1 MRRALAAAGV
11 LGAVALSPVATQ
23 AAWAEPA
30 TTPAPAVLAVD
41 LEPASEDGDDDT
53 AKYGLIGLTG
63 MLGLFGYKKI
73 KEHRATRPAPPR
85 TTGTGSGTGSGT
97 GTATRTGT
105 GTGTGPATGTSS
117 TSGTRPVGDV
127 DGDGS
132 GSRRI

>member
-30 TTPAPAVLAVD
+30 PVVVQAAGAIAID
-41 LEPASEDGDDDT
+41 DEPLSDDGDDDT
-53 AKYGLIGLTG
+53 AKYGLVGLTG
-63 MLGLFGYKKI
+63 LFGLFGYQKI
-73 KEHRATRPAPPR
+73 KQHRATRSTPPTR
-85 TTGTGSGTGSGT
+85 STGTTGT
-97 GTATRTGT
+97 
-105 GTGTGPATGTSS
+105 
-117 TSGTRPVGDV
+117 TRPVGDV